1 MSRTPIV
8 VTIVV
13 APVAFTALE
22 AHARGNGIENLALT
36 RPVSVVSG
44 SPSGAA
50 LSTLTDGAFLPAGT
64 HWQSGTVWWSGL
76 GATFEIGLGDVR
88 EVFGAI
94 VQADNNDTYRMWY
107 RDLGTDTYLELWT
120 IGTLSGAGMRTRP
133 NPTDDTAIH
142 YFSSSVMTDSIRI
155 AAVGGDSSYSLSEVQ
170 VWGTVPAPAAA
181 PLFGLAALFG
191 AGRRRAR

>member
-1 MSRTPIV
+1 MSRSLVSLVPIV
-8 VTIVV
+8 AIIVCA
-13 APVAFTALE
+13 APE
-22 AHARGNGIENLALT
+22 AHARGNGTENLALS

-64 HWQSGTVWWSGL
+64 HWQTGTVWWSGT
-76 GATFEIGLGDVR
+76 GAMFEIGLGDVR
-88 EVFGAI
+88 EVLGAV

-107 RDLGTDTYLELWT
+107 RDLGTDNYLELWT

-133 NPTDDTAIH
+133 NPSDNTAIH

-155 AAVGGDSSYSLSEVQ
+155 AAVGGDSAYSLSEVQ
-170 VWGTVPAPAAA
+170 VWGNVPAPAAA
-181 PLFGLAALFG
+181 PVFGLAALLG
-191 AGRRRAR
+191 VGRRRAR

>member
-1 MSRTPIV
+1 MSRS
-8 VTIVV
+8 
-13 APVAFTALE
+13 VAFVTVVVIASLALE
-22 AHARGNGIENLALT
+22 ASARGNGIENLALS

-44 SPSGAA
+44 SPNGASLA
-50 LSTLTDGAFLPAGT
+50 TLTDGTFLAAGT
-64 HWQSGTVWWSGL
+64 QWQSGTVWWSGT
-76 GATFEIGLGDVR
+76 GAMFQIDLSASS
-88 EVFGAI
+88 EVMGAI

-107 RDLGTDTYLELWT
+107 RDMGSDTYLELWT
-120 IGTLSGAGMRTRP
+120 IGAVAGAGMRTRP
-133 NPTDDTAIH
+133 NPGDNTAIH